1 MARKKHET
9 FQDVMEA
16 NETRPITNVNG
27 TPVVTFEEQRDMAQD
42 IVDSQIDIGIRDY
55 NMRGTLNRTLYYNAA
70 INKSVFYDNR
80 YRVKDGDMEIVIAQT
95 TDGYRA
101 ITEQATGRIFQKQ
114 VPVYVFRRVG
124 DILTF
129 VKMGIVSD
137 TEFVADFTGKLS
149 EDAMKQILPLIPLEN
164 EVTTDTLP
172 I

>member
-42 IVDSQIDIGIRDY
+42 IVDSQIDIGVRDY

-80 YRVKDGDMEIVIAQT
+80 YRDPWE
-95 TDGYRA
+95 
-101 ITEQATGRIFQKQ
+101 
-114 VPVYVFRRVG
+114 
-124 DILTF
+124 
-129 VKMGIVSD
+129 
-137 TEFVADFTGKLS
+137 
-149 EDAMKQILPLIPLEN
+149 
-164 EVTTDTLP
+164 DTLY
-172 I
+172 